1 MALAHVWDDAAIDE
15 RVLGI
20 LQRSPEGVRR
30 AAIGKLSAGF
40 RPPAAQLK
48 ARLEALEAAGMIHAW
63 AGAFVGGE
71 PWASAARGAVL
82 EATQRGPVTIAA
94 IKKAV
99 PAALRDPKRLPK
111 LLDALVAERSLFADP
126 KKRYSRA
133 PFPAADFLGDLP
145 KRIQQLA
152 KKLARGG
159 IDEAAILAALSAALE
174 PQKTSDPDTI
184 MNAMLTLRPDAKGG
198 ALLEIRRLRAAVTW
212 PKDRFDRAL
221 LDLAGSGAVSLH
233 HHDHASGLSAAE
245 REALVA
251 DGRGNFFLGVAYRT
265 AP

>member
-111 LLDALVAERSLFADP
+111 LRARRSSKSASVPDSH
-126 KKRYSRA
+126 SR
-133 PFPAADFLGDLP
+133 
-145 KRIQQLA
+145 R
-152 KKLARGG
+152 
-159 IDEAAILAALSAALE
+159 
-174 PQKTSDPDTI
+174 
-184 MNAMLTLRPDAKGG
+184 
-198 ALLEIRRLRAAVTW
+198 IRRTATSPAST
-212 PKDRFDRAL
+212 
-221 LDLAGSGAVSLH
+221 SLPTCW
-233 HHDHASGLSAAE
+233 SARDA
-245 REALVA
+245 R
-251 DGRGNFFLGVAYRT
+251 
-265 AP
+265 